1 MDTKLINS
9 HLVSRKDVKV
19 WFFEGG
25 QEYVGPA
32 LMVADNGIVFHV
44 KAALP
49 KGADPLTMM
58 DQLCSKLKDKSIQAE
73 LQSPK
78 TKIETRLRIE
88 SATTASMKTFTI
100 ALTATWA
107 GQAPDPR
114 TLKMLLEP
122 SVTQVPKKP

>member
-25 QEYVGPA
+25 KEYVGPA
-32 LMVADNGIVFHV
+32 LMVADNGIVFHI
-44 KAALP
+44 KAQLP
-49 KGADPLTMM
+49 KGADPLTML
-58 DQLCSKLKDKSIQAE
+58 DQFCASMKGRTIQAE

-78 TKIETRLRIE
+78 TKIETRLVID
-88 SATTASMKTFTI
+88 SATSASIKTLTV

-107 GQAPDPR
+107 GTPPDPR

>member
-1 MDTKLINS
+1 MDTKLINT

-25 QEYVGPA
+25 KEYVGPA

-44 KAALP
+44 KVELP

-58 DQLCSKLKDKSIQAE
+58 DQLCATLKNRTVQAE

-78 TKIETRLRIE
+78 TKVETRLLLE
-88 SATTASMKTFTI
+88 SASVASMKSRTLAF
-100 ALTATWA
+100 TATWA
-107 GQAPDPR
+107 GTAPDPR

-122 SVTQVPKKP
+122 TVTQVPRKP